1 MPEALRLLLVTI
13 VILMASTWASIARAQ
28 EFDLPTYS
36 CAEAVSVCNDRL
48 NRSYEALKMYMLWPV
63 MRCESMIEYKI
74 SDSEKISFN
83 GKNCEMIPLPE
94 PGLSVGLVIGVMA
107 LATNGRLRILPPD
120 TGKFC

>member
-28 EFDLPTYS
+28 ELDQSSYA
-36 CAEAVSVCNDRL
+36 CVEAVSFCNENL
-48 NRSYEALKMYMLWPV
+48 NRSYDALRMYMLWPV

-83 GKNCEMIPLPE
+83 GNNCEMIPLPE
-94 PGLSVGLVIGVMA
+94 PGLGVSLLVGVSYLFSVRRSMPH
-107 LATNGRLRILPPD
+107 R
-120 TGKFC
+120 

>member
-28 EFDLPTYS
+28 ELEIPS
-36 CAEAVSVCNDRL
+36 SVCIDNL
-48 NRSYEALKMYMLWPV
+48 KQSHEALRMYMYWPV
-63 MRCESMIEYKI
+63 MRCESMIEYKL

-94 PGLSVGLVIGVMA
+94 PGIGVSMIVGVMA
-107 LATNGRLRILPPD
+107 LATTGRLRILPSD
-120 TGKFC
+120 TGS